1 MSEHSTPFAGKV
13 VLVTGGTSGIGRA
26 TALAFARRGAAVAIV
41 GRDAERG
48 REAREACRALGV
60 AAAFLA
66 ADVARPAAAQA
77 IVDFALA
84 ELGRLD
90 VAFNNA
96 AFQEPRA
103 LLAEQP
109 DETYERVLD
118 TNLRSV
124 FQAMKAQIPAMLR
137 QGGGAIV
144 NNASV
149 SGVRNP
155 NPGLALYSASKA
167 AVLALTRAAAME
179 YAPQKIR
186 INAISPGRV
195 ATPMMLGSGI
205 ADMGAVAAGL
215 PLRRMGQP
223 EEVAEAVAWLASD
236 AASFVVGHNLCA
248 DGGFLAQ

>member
-1 MSEHSTPFAGKV
+1 CLQSGTWSRSELRSAHLRPDVARAISAKTARRRAAEGAPMGEDTTSFAGKA

-41 GRDAERG
+41 RRDAERG
-48 REAREACRALGV
+48 REVCEACRALGV

-109 DETYERVLD
+109 DETYERVL
-118 TNLRSV
+118 
-124 FQAMKAQIPAMLR
+124 
-137 QGGGAIV
+137 
-144 NNASV
+144 
-149 SGVRNP
+149 
-155 NPGLALYSASKA
+155 
-167 AVLALTRAAAME
+167 
-179 YAPQKIR
+179 
-186 INAISPGRV
+186 
-195 ATPMMLGSGI
+195 
-205 ADMGAVAAGL
+205 
-215 PLRRMGQP
+215 
-223 EEVAEAVAWLASD
+223 
-236 AASFVVGHNLCA
+236 
-248 DGGFLAQ
+248 